1 MPSGRKTRG
10 GLLSAFVATGR
21 AWSAALA
28 LACAGFWLT
37 AQLAGYSTAAPIP
50 AYLLAFSC
58 VVACTLAC
66 ASQAPASVRAC
77 LIGCGSGLALLVG
90 SALTRGRLGIV
101 LSGGGVLAG
110 LLLLGTGV
118 GALVGR
124 RIQQPGHL
132 LFVAVISS
140 VADLWS
146 VTQPAGIS
154 HAIAQDPL
162 ALSLVALPWPMPGGE
177 LAPLLGV
184 GDVVFTS
191 LYLAATRAHALPL
204 RRSVL
209 ALALSYALT
218 TALVIATERPIP
230 VLPLMG
236 ACFVIAQPAARAVS
250 ALDRRRGAWMLT
262 LIASAVALWFLE
274 RSL

>member
-1 MPSGRKTRG
+1 V
-10 GLLSAFVATGR
+10 LVA
-21 AWSAALA
+21 
-28 LACAGFWLT
+28 
-37 AQLAGYSTAAPIP
+37 
-50 AYLLAFSC
+50 
-58 VVACTLAC
+58 
-66 ASQAPASVRAC
+66 
-77 LIGCGSGLALLVG
+77 
-90 SALTRGRLGIV
+90 
-101 LSGGGVLAG
+101 

-132 LFVAVISS
+132 LFVAVVSS

-146 VTQPAGIS
+146 VTQPSGIS

-162 ALSLVALPWPMPGGE
+162 ALSLAALPWPMPGSGE

-191 LYLAATRAHALPL
+191 LYLAATRVHALPL

-209 ALALSYALT
+209 ALALGYALT
-218 TALVIATERPIP
+218 TAFVIATERPIP

-236 ACFVIAQPAARAVS
+236 ACFVIAQPAARSVS

-262 LIASAVALWFLE
+262 LIASALALWFLQ